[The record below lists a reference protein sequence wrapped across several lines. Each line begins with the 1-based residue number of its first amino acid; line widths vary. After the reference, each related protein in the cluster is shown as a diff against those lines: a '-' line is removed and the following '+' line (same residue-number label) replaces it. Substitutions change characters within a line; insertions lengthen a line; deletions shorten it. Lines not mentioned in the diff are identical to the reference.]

1 MMEYILKGYISWYT
15 ECSYTTT
22 TKMRA
27 LQCKNSKGDELAVQ
41 MNNLD
46 IKYVTSIEIKEIFS
60 YKNYL

>member
-1 MMEYILKGYISWYT
+1 MW
-15 ECSYTTT
+15 
-22 TKMRA
+22 A